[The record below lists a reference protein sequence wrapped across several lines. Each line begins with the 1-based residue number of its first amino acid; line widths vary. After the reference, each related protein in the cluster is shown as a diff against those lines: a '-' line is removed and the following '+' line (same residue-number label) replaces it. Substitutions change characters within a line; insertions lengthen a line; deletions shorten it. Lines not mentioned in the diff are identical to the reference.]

1 MKRIFLSFAALIMAA
16 GILSAQDINAVLE
29 TYNNGAMELDM
40 GNKEAALE
48 QFQAALTA
56 AEALGEEGADIVA
69 NCQTFIPAIMIQ
81 IAKGQLKENAIDAAL
96 EQLNKAIETGNTFG
110 NEDVVNEANTL
121 INQAYLAKGNN
132 ALNDK
137 DYETAVA
144 AYQQVLAV
152 NPANGLAQLRLGMAL
167 GALGKTAEAE
177 EAYLQAAANGQEKAA
192 YKQLSNAY
200 VKLAQAASKA
210 KNFQETYDL
219 AMKSN
224 EYLENANAYRFA
236 ASAAQQLKK
245 NDECIALYEKYLA
258 LKPNAKDAGGVKFT
272 IAALHQQAGN
282 KEKAKEYYQ
291 MVVGDPQYGASAAEQ
306 LKAL

>member
-1 MKRIFLSFAALIMAA
+1 M
-16 GILSAQDINAVLE
+16 
-29 TYNNGAMELDM
+29 
-40 GNKEAALE
+40 
-48 QFQAALTA
+48 
-56 AEALGEEGADIVA
+56 
-69 NCQTFIPAIMIQ
+69 
-81 IAKGQLKENAIDAAL
+81 
-96 EQLNKAIETGNTFG
+96 
-110 NEDVVNEANTL
+110 NEANTL
-121 INQAYLAKGNN
+121 INQAYLAKCNN

-236 ASAAQQLKK
+236 ASAAQ
-245 NDECIALYEKYLA
+245 
-258 LKPNAKDAGGVKFT
+258 
-272 IAALHQQAGN
+272 
-282 KEKAKEYYQ
+282 
-291 MVVGDPQYGASAAEQ
+291 
-306 LKAL
+306 